1 MVSPQHLRR
10 YVGFCRDYC
19 PYYSPSEVLWMP
31 RYDEVDWDQAACR
44 GTIYTDLLYSVEE
57 QRSIMQ
63 YEYIN
68 ALRSICGQCPIW
80 EECLTYAMENESYG
94 VWGGMT
100 SIEGYLCVTLNAIRV
115 RGREL

>member
-1 MVSPQHLRR
+1 
-10 YVGFCRDYC
+10 
-19 PYYSPSEVLWMP
+19 MP
-31 RYDEVDWDQAACR
+31 RYDEVDWDQAACQ
-44 GTIYTDLLYSVEE
+44 GTIYTDLFYSVEE

-80 EECLTYAMENESYG
+80 KECLTYAMEHEQYG

-100 SIEGYLCVTLNAIRV
+100 SIERLSMRDRKRYPNQRARAVV
-115 RGREL
+115 ELARYGISYQQIKECM